1 MSQPPDD
8 RPMPDQVPAAP
19 LRRLATG
26 VPHLD
31 TILGGGL
38 VRGSSYIVQGQP
50 GAGKTI
56 LANQISFARAA
67 EGGRTL
73 YLSLLAESFSQL
85 FGFLR
90 SLDFFDL
97 SQVPDHIYYESIY
110 SEARER
116 GLESLVKQIRRE
128 VRERR
133 PDIVVIDGLFAV
145 SEAAGSDVSSHEF
158 RRFVSAL
165 SALASRSDLSLVML
179 TNSARAADA
188 PEYTMVDGWIEL
200 GDEFVQERVRRTL
213 IVHKHRGGPVLR
225 GKHEYRIDAT
235 GLSVFPRLEALASR
249 EPPEGAPTRRLPT
262 GIEALDEIVH
272 GGLPERSSTVI
283 LGPSGT
289 GKTTIGL
296 QYLAAS
302 TLEEKGLLFGFYES
316 PDRLIEKAAGVGIDL
331 RGLFERGILRAIWQ
345 APYENLIDEVGQRI
359 VDEVRTHG
367 ARRVVID
374 GINALRRPLV
384 NAPRLQG
391 FLRALNDLLKAEGAT
406 TIYTREVPQLFF
418 PETLAVDELSGLI
431 DNTVLL
437 HYALDGN
444 AVRRRLAVLKVRD
457 SDFDHRSREF
467 RIDGSGLNFD
477 PPDDRW
483 TLEGA
488 ATSGAVPRGGPGG
501 GGPF

>member
-1 MSQPPDD
+1 MSHSPDESLA
-8 RPMPDQVPAAP
+8 PARNPSAP
-19 LRRLATG
+19 LPRLATG

-56 LANQISFARAA
+56 MANQMCFARAA
-67 EGGRTL
+67 EGGRAL
-73 YLSLLAESFSQL
+73 YLSLLAESFTQL

-90 SLDFFDL
+90 SLDFFDPA
-97 SQVPDHIYYESIY
+97 QMPERIYYESVY
-110 SEARER
+110 AEVREE

-128 VRERR
+128 VRERK

-165 SALASRSDLSLVML
+165 SALASRSGLTLLML

-200 GDEFVQERVRRTL
+200 GDEFVQERARRTL
-213 IVHKHRGGPVLR
+213 IVHKHRGGPILR
-225 GKHEYRIDAT
+225 GKHEYRIDDA
-235 GLSVFPRLEALASR
+235 GLTVFPRLETLASR
-249 EPPEGAPTRRLPT
+249 EAPEGAPTRRLTT
-262 GIEALDEIVH
+262 GIEALDEIVG

-302 TLEEKGLLFGFYES
+302 TPEEKGLLFGFYES

-331 RGLFERGILRAIWQ
+331 RDLAERGILRTVWQ

-359 VDEVRTHG
+359 VGEVRAHG
-367 ARRVVID
+367 AKRVVID
-374 GINALRRPLV
+374 GVNALRRPLV

-418 PETLAVDELSGLI
+418 PEALAVDELSGLI

-467 RIDGSGLNFD
+467 RINGAGLNFD

-501 GGPF
+501 GGSL